1 MSDIRECR
9 FCDYSDGKRR
19 LGGLIRCT
27 RFSRW
32 AKPHDQPKCYADPSI
47 AWLQKRWP
55 RRDKEDAE

>member
-9 FCDYSDGKRR
+9 FCDYSDGKRF

-32 AKPHDQPKCYADPSI
+32 VKPHDRPKCYADPSI
-47 AWLQKRWP
+47 AWLQKKWP